1 MNIVLQISQIVLPA
15 LAVFGVS
22 YYLVKK
28 FLDHQTEQ
36 QKISLKLKSQES
48 LLPIRLQAYERLV
61 LFLERMQPAGML
73 MRTNR
78 SGMNALEL
86 QAAMLQALRDE
97 FEHNLSQQL
106 YVSPQAWE
114 KVRNAREEMISL
126 INTAAAKVL
135 PDAPAADFAQHV
147 LSQSLEV
154 DKLPVQHAIDFLK
167 NEVRQNFF

>member
-1 MNIVLQISQIVLPA
+1 
-15 LAVFGVS
+15 
-22 YYLVKK
+22 
-28 FLDHQTEQ
+28 
-36 QKISLKLKSQES
+36 
-48 LLPIRLQAYERLV
+48 
-61 LFLERMQPAGML
+61 

-126 INTAAAKVL
+126 INTAAVKVQ
-135 PDAPAADFAQHV
+135 PDASAADFAQHV